1 MYSDFYLR
9 KEDSNVVQDVL
20 EIKDEISLLL
30 TQIEMCLFTD
40 KNEVIGQNNFGM
52 NLQDSIFTFQL
63 NESDLQEKI
72 LKEIYTHC
80 PLSYKYDVN
89 VVVNFT
95 KNEIRDICLLDIVV
109 NGESLI
115 GILI

>member
-9 KEDSNVVQDVL
+9 KEELNVVQDVL

-63 NESDLQEKI
+63 NESDLQERI
-72 LKEIYTHC
+72 LKEIYTYC
-80 PLSYKYDVN
+80 PLAYNYNVD

-95 KNEIRDICLLDIVV
+95 KNEVRDICLLDIIV
-109 NGESLI
+109 NGNSLM
-115 GILI
+115 GLLI